1 MRGADAKNS
10 RSNEMKKQITKKQ
23 IRVRVQVR
31 AGAWQFCKALKCDTI
46 DKGGAPN
53 TCKAVECVK

>member
-1 MRGADAKNS
+1 
-10 RSNEMKKQITKKQ
+10 MKKQITKKQ